1 MTKLFL
7 DEKKD
12 REVRGFHA
20 FELRAIGRDMIGE
33 PPEDPEDLQTEMYV
47 EGYALVFNQP
57 TVLFTY
63 EDQEYYEVIDRN
75 ALAGADMRDVILN
88 YDHQGKVMARTRNKT
103 LELRVDD
110 KGLFI
115 RARLDGTEEGR
126 CLYEEIKGGYV
137 DRMSF
142 SFIANDAKFDP
153 ETRTRTIRSI
163 KKIYDVSAV
172 SIPAYDTTSIM
183 ARSLVEAE
191 ADMKRAVAEATEKR
205 RRLILLTQI

>member
-1 MTKLFL
+1 MTKPFL

-20 FELRAIGRDMIGE
+20 FELRSIGMNETPD
-33 PPEDPEDLQTEMYV
+33 DPEDIQSEMYV
-47 EGYALVFNQP
+47 EGYALMFNSP

-63 EDQEYYEVIDRN
+63 EDQDYYEIIDRN
-75 ALAGADMRDVILN
+75 ALAVTDMRDVILN

-103 LELRVDD
+103 LELSIDD

-126 CLYEEIKGGYV
+126 RLYEEIRGGYI

-142 SFIANDAKFDP
+142 SFVANDAKFDP

-163 KKIYDVSAV
+163 KKLYDVSAV

-191 ADMKRAVAEATEKR
+191 AEMKRVVAEATEKR
-205 RRLILLTQI
+205 RRLIILTQI